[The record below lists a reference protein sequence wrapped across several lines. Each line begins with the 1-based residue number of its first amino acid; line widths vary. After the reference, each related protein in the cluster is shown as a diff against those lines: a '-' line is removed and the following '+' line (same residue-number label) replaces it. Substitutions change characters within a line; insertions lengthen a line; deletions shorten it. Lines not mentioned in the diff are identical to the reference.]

1 MALSIFDYLLIID
14 YRLLIIDYRLLI
26 IDYRLLLFLTRRLYI
41 WQYYNARI
49 KVLHC
54 RIIYK

>member
-26 IDYRLLLFLTRRLYI
+26 IVY
-41 WQYYNARI
+41 
-49 KVLHC
+49 
-54 RIIYK
+54 